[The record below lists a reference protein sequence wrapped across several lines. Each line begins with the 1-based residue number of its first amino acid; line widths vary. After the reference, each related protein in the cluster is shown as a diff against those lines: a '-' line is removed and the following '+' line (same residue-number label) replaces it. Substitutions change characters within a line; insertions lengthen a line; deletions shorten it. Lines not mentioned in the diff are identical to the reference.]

1 MRDLSN
7 RICHRRERN
16 LQLQHERPQTACL
29 LHGRIRIKVLVFA
42 TVLMAT
48 LRLGLGQA
56 TAQPQWQTQA
66 INTSANFRGLSAVSA
81 RVAWVSGT
89 KGTYGRTTDG
99 GQTWSVGVVPGA
111 DKLDFRDVE
120 AFDAATA
127 YLLSAGPGT
136 DSRIYKTTDAGRT
149 WNRQFQN
156 SDRQAFFDALAFWDE
171 RHGLAIS
178 DPVNGRFPLIVT
190 EDGGTHWTPLAA
202 VDLPPALP
210 NEGAFAASGTCLVT
224 HSPSDVWFGTG
235 GAKVA
240 RVFHSA
246 DRGRHW
252 TVSETP
258 IPAGVPAAGIFSIA
272 FRDREHGLI
281 VGGDYS
287 KPNQPGPNAAHT
299 ADGGR
304 TWTPLGQQFA
314 YRSGVA
320 WARDRW
326 IAAGMSGS
334 DVSIDDGVT
343 WKPLDR
349 QNNNTVSFAPDGVG
363 WVAGPRGRIA
373 KFVN

>member
-1 MRDLSN
+1 MRVWFFVTLLIASV
-7 RICHRRERN
+7 RLTTGES
-16 LQLQHERPQTACL
+16 TA
-29 LHGRIRIKVLVFA
+29 HA
-42 TVLMAT
+42 
-48 LRLGLGQA
+48 
-56 TAQPQWQTQA
+56 QWQTQA
-66 INTSANFRGLSAVSA
+66 IKTTANFRGLSAVSA
-81 RVAWVSGT
+81 QVAWVSGT

-99 GQTWSVGVVPGA
+99 GRTWSVGVVPGA

-136 DSRIYKTTDAGRT
+136 DSRIYKTTDGGRT
-149 WNRQFQN
+149 WDRQFQN

-171 RHGLAIS
+171 QQGLALS
-178 DPVNGRFPLIVT
+178 DPVRGRFPLIAT
-190 EDGGTHWTPLAA
+190 QDGGAHWMPLATT
-202 VDLPPALP
+202 DLPPALP
-210 NEGAFAASGTCLVT
+210 NEGAFAASGTCLVM
-224 HSPSDVWFGTG
+224 HGPSDVWFGTG
-235 GAKVA
+235 GAKAA

-258 IPAGVPAAGIFSIA
+258 IPAGVASSGIFSIA

-287 KPNQPGPNAAHT
+287 KPNQPGANVART
-299 ADGGR
+299 VDGGR
-304 TWTPLGQQFA
+304 TWTPLGKPFG

-326 IAAGMSGS
+326 IAVGTSGS
-334 DVSIDDGVT
+334 DVSWDEGTT
-343 WKPLDR
+343 WISLDR
-349 QNNNTVSFAPDGVG
+349 QNDNSVRFTPDGAG
-363 WVAGPRGRIA
+363 WVVGPRGRVA